1 MKFLNNLW
9 KKEPSKD
16 KLREFKCQNFDI
28 ILLPHWIELPDD
40 SKEDVGRP
48 VNFYH
53 LKFKNGVIQIWTYTF
68 DFEGDNDFSKA
79 ALKRTAIE
87 QLKHKMESNK
97 IPSKQKIKQF
107 ERDEHFF
114 VETQFKDKERFWR
127 LWVVV
132 NQKKVAHISYNY
144 QLKHPDV
151 EPKEV
156 FRIVESFRFKK
167 I

>member
-9 KKEPSKD
+9 KKEPSED
-16 KLREFKCQNFDI
+16 KPREFKCQNFDI

-53 LKFKNGVIQIWTYTF
+53 SKFENGIIQIWTYTF
-68 DFEGDNDFSKA
+68 EGGNNFSKA
-79 ALKRTAIE
+79 ALKRTAID
-87 QLKHKMESNK
+87 QLKHKMKSNK
-97 IPSKQKIKQF
+97 IPPKRKIKQF
-107 ERDEHFF
+107 ERDGHFF
-114 VETQFKDKERFWR
+114 AETQFKDKERFWR
-127 LWVVV
+127 LLVVV
-132 NQKKVAHISYNY
+132 NRKKVAHISYNY

-151 EPKEV
+151 GQKEV
-156 FRIVESFRFKK
+156 FRIVESFRFKE